1 MEIVRT
7 FKSTEE
13 HINSIN
19 QNKIDEVYKEAV
31 DKAIGNQ
38 VTEEI
43 IQEAITELSDAESEL
58 GILEDLFIENKV
70 SQKELTNA
78 KRRHTK
84 ARKNLD
90 RLLEEENKN
99 GN

>member
-13 HINSIN
+13 YINFIN

-43 IQEAITELSDAESEL
+43 IQEAIIELSDAESEL

>member
-13 HINSIN
+13 YINFIN

-43 IQEAITELSDAESEL
+43 IQESITELSDA
-58 GILEDLFIENKV
+58 
-70 SQKELTNA
+70 
-78 KRRHTK
+78 
-84 ARKNLD
+84 
-90 RLLEEENKN
+90 
-99 GN
+99 

>member
-13 HINSIN
+13 YINFIN

>member
-7 FKSTEE
+7 LKSTEE
-13 HINSIN
+13 YINFIN

>member
-7 FKSTEE
+7 FKSIEE
-13 HINSIN
+13 YINFIN

>member
-13 HINSIN
+13 YINFIN

-90 RLLEEENKN
+90 RLLEEESKN